1 MYGLFYFV
9 DGSVTVDSTSII
21 QYTYRNAGVTVT
33 CKEDLQSEHGWIEVV
48 LPAKRRQNPKPVA
61 AKLLFLA
68 ENYKEV
74 VEKRVAFHQGED
86 IWSSFGQS
94 GKTTGQEKGMM
105 KQGMTSGSQMAKV
118 GEVLKRDLKRQR
130 TAQLESDSDDTC
142 CDLFDEPKKRKP
154 EAIACPLCD
163 Q

>member
-48 LPAKRRQNPKPVA
+48 LPAFSRQNPKPVA

-68 ENYKEV
+68 
-74 VEKRVAFHQGED
+74 
-86 IWSSFGQS
+86 
-94 GKTTGQEKGMM
+94 GKFQNNRNI
-105 KQGMTSGSQMAKV
+105 Q
-118 GEVLKRDLKRQR
+118 
-130 TAQLESDSDDTC
+130 QLQLS
-142 CDLFDEPKKRKP
+142 LH
-154 EAIACPLCD
+154 
-163 Q
+163 